1 MSSFPSPSVDP
12 IQTRGGLSTSA
23 LRAVLRALGPL
34 VATVMDDTGAPLTIT
49 PPSATYK
56 DAPVAYPQVTVRV
69 LLGRTVIGGGN
80 SLVAFDRA
88 RGVAIHAQEKVGSR
102 IVVEVQSLSD
112 AERHT
117 IGDAVRAGIE
127 AAYTTDST
135 SGVIEAAALD
145 YWDGVGVI
153 VGGFDPDQYPDARLA
168 DMRPE
173 GQVYRASLT
182 LRCAI
187 SESWLTPLSPMG
199 NTPPL
204 LNVAAVGY
212 PSRTQPTGPTITTT
226 VPIPMPVD
234 GPPVVEPFV
243 RAPTAR
249 ATL

>member
-1 MSSFPSPSVDP
+1 
-12 IQTRGGLSTSA
+12 
-23 LRAVLRALGPL
+23 
-34 VATVMDDTGAPLTIT
+34 MDDTGAPLTIT

-56 DAPVAYPQVTVRV
+56 DAPVSYPQVTIRV

-80 SLVAFDRA
+80 SLVAFDRV
-88 RGVAIHAQEKVGSR
+88 RGVAIHAQEKSSSR

-117 IGDAVRAGIE
+117 IGDALRAGIE
-127 AAYTTDST
+127 AAYST
-135 SGVIEAAALD
+135 GPDGVIEAAVLD
-145 YWDGVGVI
+145 YLDGVGVI
-153 VGGFDPDQYPDARLA
+153 VGGFDPDQYPDARLG

-226 VPIPMPVD
+226 VPIPTPVD

-243 RAPTAR
+243 RAPAAR
-249 ATL
+249 VTL